1 MAERT
6 GRSERVAAICP
17 RAATVALLVLLGSA
31 GLARAEPTFALAWFG
46 RDGRLLVSVS
56 PDGRGWAS
64 PVKHRAAISSANG
77 PALLFDE
84 RAGWRL
90 FWFTPDRAQLGVSR
104 GNGNARRGVKFG
116 PLRLQSI
123 PPQYRPFADPS
134 VRPAAAF
141 DGERWVLAYGSQ
153 HAGRITVAVADA
165 RRGKW
170 AFSAVTGG
178 RGWITPPAL
187 AYGDGQFLLAYM
199 VAAPGRSGRHLLK
212 MRRSEDGRRW
222 SRPFEPRLAE
232 QAGSRR
238 SIYLAP
244 VQGPVLTFDGE
255 RFLLAV
261 TNRRDPNAPRFL
273 YRYDVYASD
282 GGARWAPLDGSFV
295 AWSTTRAAVSLA
307 VKPDDGC
314 TLVAVS
320 SSRPSGGFSA
330 RNIHIRHGVTRT
342 GECGRA
348 RTIRWAP
355 LNAPFPLRSMLDR
368 FVAAAYGDP
377 G

>member
-1 MAERT
+1 MSE
-6 GRSERVAAICP
+6 RSERISAICR
-17 RAATVALLVLLGSA
+17 RATALALLVLLSSA

-64 PVKHRAAISSANG
+64 PVKHRAAIRSANG
-77 PALLFDE
+77 PALLFDA

-90 FWFTPDRAQLGVSR
+90 FWFTPDRAQLGISR

-116 PLRLQSI
+116 PLRLQPI

-134 VRPAAAF
+134 VRPAVAF
-141 DGERWVLAYGSQ
+141 DGERWVLAYGSHQ
-153 HAGRITVAVADA
+153 AGRITIAVANA
-165 RRGKW
+165 RRGGW
-170 AFSAVTGG
+170 TFSAVAGG

-199 VAAPGRSGRHLLK
+199 VTAPGASGRYLLN

-222 SRPFEPRLAE
+222 SRPFNPRRAS
-232 QAGSRR
+232 ANGGGRP
-238 SIYLAP
+238 IYLAP
-244 VQGPVLTFDGE
+244 VQGPVLAFDGA

-261 TNRRDPNAPRFL
+261 TNRRDRNAPRFL
-273 YRYDVYASD
+273 YRYDLYASD
-282 GGARWAPLDGSFV
+282 NGARWTPLDGSFV
-295 AWSTTRAAVSLA
+295 AWSTTRAAISLT
-307 VKPDDGC
+307 VKPYDAC

-342 GECGRA
+342 GECARA

-368 FVAAAYGDP
+368 FVAAAYGEPD
-377 G
+377 

>member
-1 MAERT
+1 M
-6 GRSERVAAICP
+6 SERSQRVSAIC
-17 RAATVALLVLLGSA
+17 RRSATAAVLMLLASV

-56 PDGRGWAS
+56 PDGRGWAP
-64 PVKHRAAISSANG
+64 PVRHRAAIRSANG
-77 PALLFDE
+77 PALLFDA

-90 FWFTPDRAQLGVSR
+90 FWFTPDRARLGISR

-116 PLRLQSI
+116 PVRLQQI
-123 PPQYRPFADPS
+123 PSGHRPFADPS

-141 DGERWVLAYGSQ
+141 NGEHWVLAYGSQ
-153 HAGRITVAVADA
+153 QAGRITLAVADA
-165 RRGKW
+165 RRGGW
-170 AFSAVTGG
+170 TFSAVAGG

-187 AYGDGQFLLAYM
+187 AHGNGQFLLAYV
-199 VAAPGRSGRHLLK
+199 VAAPGRSGQHLLK

-222 SRPFEPRLAE
+222 SPPFDPRRAGKPGGGRP
-232 QAGSRR
+232 
-238 SIYLAP
+238 IYLAP
-244 VQGPVLTFDGE
+244 VQGPVLTFDGT

-261 TNRRDPNAPRFL
+261 TNRRDRNAPRFL
-273 YRYDVYASD
+273 YRYDLYASD
-282 GGARWAPLDGSFV
+282 SGGRWTPLDGGFV
-295 AWSTTRAAVSLA
+295 AWSTTRAAVSLT
-307 VKPDDGC
+307 VKPHDGC

-342 GECGRA
+342 EECGRA
-348 RTIRWAP
+348 HTIRWAP

-368 FVAAAYGDP
+368 FVAAAYGEP
-377 G
+377 Q